1 MNCTRLLNIQLI
13 NDDFSG
19 IVKRKGIDERSIN
32 SAQEQNRYED
42 LCRLWR
48 RVQAQQDGQ
57 EAALL
62 QQKMSEYRVQQAQ
75 I

>member
-1 MNCTRLLNIQLI
+1 VNCTRLLNIQLI